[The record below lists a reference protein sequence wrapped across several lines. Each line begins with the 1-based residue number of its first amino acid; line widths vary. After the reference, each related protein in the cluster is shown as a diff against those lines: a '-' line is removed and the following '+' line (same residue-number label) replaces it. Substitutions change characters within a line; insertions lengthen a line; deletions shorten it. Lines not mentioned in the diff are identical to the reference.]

1 MSCPYHNLFNL
12 HPLYLSEFSY
22 ELWVS
27 ASAATSTSTSSQTR
41 EAGSG
46 DGGWGKTKPETYRQ
60 SNPHN
65 NREAN
70 RMLPISQNANHMHFN
85 ILALRIAN
93 PFVYRSRLTINHQE
107 CTNQPKLYIKHFEQQ
122 AQLRNST
129 S

>member
-46 DGGWGKTKPETYRQ
+46 DGGWGKTKPETHRH

-65 NREAN
+65 NLEAN
-70 RMLPISQNANHMHFN
+70 RMAAKLLQMQIAFRHRSGRFP
-85 ILALRIAN
+85 LRRVRALK
-93 PFVYRSRLTINHQE
+93 S
-107 CTNQPKLYIKHFEQQ
+107 
-122 AQLRNST
+122 
-129 S
+129 